1 MIFGKKQQE
10 TRERTMIEARAKINL
25 TLDVMGKREDGY
37 HLVEMVMQSVDLHDD
52 VRVTVVAEPML
63 SKLSRRRGLQ
73 LEALGSVLI
82 CTVMLADRFLF
93 TIQDGFVLT
102 TAIISAV
109 LLTIG
114 IRVVKRHDEENQ
126 N

>member
-1 MIFGKKQQE
+1 
-10 TRERTMIEARAKINL
+10 
-25 TLDVMGKREDGY
+25 
-37 HLVEMVMQSVDLHDD
+37 
-52 VRVTVVAEPML
+52 ML

-82 CTVMLADRFLF
+82 CAVMLADRFLF
-93 TIQDGFVLT
+93 TLQDGFVLT

-114 IRVVKRHDEENQ
+114 IRVVKRHDEKNQ

>member
-1 MIFGKKQQE
+1 
-10 TRERTMIEARAKINL
+10 
-25 TLDVMGKREDGY
+25 
-37 HLVEMVMQSVDLHDD
+37 
-52 VRVTVVAEPML
+52 ML

-93 TIQDGFVLT
+93 TLQDDFVLT

-109 LLTIG
+109 LLSSGTTKKTRTDPSG
-114 IRVVKRHDEENQ
+114 VPDTQTARFHPSFGKGLRWQAFSVSPPF
-126 N
+126 

>member
-1 MIFGKKQQE
+1 
-10 TRERTMIEARAKINL
+10 
-25 TLDVMGKREDGY
+25 
-37 HLVEMVMQSVDLHDD
+37 
-52 VRVTVVAEPML
+52 ML

-82 CTVMLADRFLF
+82 CTVKLADRFLF
-93 TIQDGFVLT
+93 TLQDGFVLT

-114 IRVVKRHDEENQ
+114 IRVVKRHDEKNQ

>member
-1 MIFGKKQQE
+1 M
-10 TRERTMIEARAKINL
+10 
-25 TLDVMGKREDGY
+25 
-37 HLVEMVMQSVDLHDD
+37 
-52 VRVTVVAEPML
+52 
-63 SKLSRRRGLQ
+63 
-73 LEALGSVLI
+73 LI

-93 TIQDGFVLT
+93 TLQDGFVLT

-114 IRVVKRHDEENQ
+114 IRVVKRHDEKNQ

>member
-1 MIFGKKQQE
+1 MV
-10 TRERTMIEARAKINL
+10 TREKT
-25 TLDVMGKREDGY
+25 GK
-37 HLVEMVMQSVDLHDD
+37 SP
-52 VRVTVVAEPML
+52 AML
-63 SKLSRRRGLQ
+63 RRGPLLNARIQ
-73 LEALGSVLI
+73 
-82 CTVMLADRFLF
+82 MLTDRFLF
-93 TIQDGFVLT
+93 TLQDSFVLT

>member
-1 MIFGKKQQE
+1 MGPQEKTGKSPA
-10 TRERTMIEARAKINL
+10 IL
-25 TLDVMGKREDGY
+25 
-37 HLVEMVMQSVDLHDD
+37 
-52 VRVTVVAEPML
+52 
-63 SKLSRRRGLQ
+63 RRRPLLNARIQ
-73 LEALGSVLI
+73 
-82 CTVMLADRFLF
+82 MLTDQFLF
-93 TIQDGFVLT
+93 TLQDSFVLT

>member
-1 MIFGKKQQE
+1 MGPQEKTGKSPA
-10 TRERTMIEARAKINL
+10 IL
-25 TLDVMGKREDGY
+25 
-37 HLVEMVMQSVDLHDD
+37 
-52 VRVTVVAEPML
+52 
-63 SKLSRRRGLQ
+63 RRRPL
-73 LEALGSVLI
+73 LNARI
-82 CTVMLADRFLF
+82 KMLTGRFLF
-93 TIQDGFVLT
+93 TLQDSFVLT

>member
-1 MIFGKKQQE
+1 MGPQEKTGKSPA
-10 TRERTMIEARAKINL
+10 IL
-25 TLDVMGKREDGY
+25 
-37 HLVEMVMQSVDLHDD
+37 
-52 VRVTVVAEPML
+52 
-63 SKLSRRRGLQ
+63 RRRPL
-73 LEALGSVLI
+73 LNARI
-82 CTVMLADRFLF
+82 KMLTGRFLF
-93 TIQDGFVLT
+93 TLQDSFVLA

>member
-1 MIFGKKQQE
+1 MVTQEKTGKSP
-10 TRERTMIEARAKINL
+10 A
-25 TLDVMGKREDGY
+25 
-37 HLVEMVMQSVDLHDD
+37 
-52 VRVTVVAEPML
+52 ML
-63 SKLSRRRGLQ
+63 RRGPL
-73 LEALGSVLI
+73 LNARI
-82 CTVMLADRFLF
+82 KMLTDRFLF
-93 TIQDGFVLT
+93 TLQDSFVLT

>member
-1 MIFGKKQQE
+1 MV
-10 TRERTMIEARAKINL
+10 TREKT
-25 TLDVMGKREDGY
+25 GK
-37 HLVEMVMQSVDLHDD
+37 SP
-52 VRVTVVAEPML
+52 AML
-63 SKLSRRRGLQ
+63 RRGPLLNARIQ
-73 LEALGSVLI
+73 
-82 CTVMLADRFLF
+82 MLTDRFLF
-93 TIQDGFVLT
+93 TLQDGFVLA

>member
-1 MIFGKKQQE
+1 
-10 TRERTMIEARAKINL
+10 
-25 TLDVMGKREDGY
+25 
-37 HLVEMVMQSVDLHDD
+37 
-52 VRVTVVAEPML
+52 ML

-93 TIQDGFVLT
+93 TLQDGGVLT
-102 TAIISAV
+102 TAIMSAG
-109 LLTIG
+109 LTIG

>member
-1 MIFGKKQQE
+1 MV
-10 TRERTMIEARAKINL
+10 TREKT
-25 TLDVMGKREDGY
+25 GKTPAI
-37 HLVEMVMQSVDLHDD
+37 L
-52 VRVTVVAEPML
+52 
-63 SKLSRRRGLQ
+63 RRRTLLNARIQ
-73 LEALGSVLI
+73 
-82 CTVMLADRFLF
+82 MLDDRFLF
-93 TIQDGFVLT
+93 TLQDGFVLA

>member
-1 MIFGKKQQE
+1 MGPQEKTGKSPA
-10 TRERTMIEARAKINL
+10 IL
-25 TLDVMGKREDGY
+25 
-37 HLVEMVMQSVDLHDD
+37 
-52 VRVTVVAEPML
+52 
-63 SKLSRRRGLQ
+63 RRRPL
-73 LEALGSVLI
+73 LNARI
-82 CTVMLADRFLF
+82 KMLTDRFLF
-93 TIQDGFVLT
+93 TLQDGFVLT

>member
-1 MIFGKKQQE
+1 MRMS
-10 TRERTMIEARAKINL
+10 TRKVAPGNRNIVGA
-25 TLDVMGKREDGY
+25 
-37 HLVEMVMQSVDLHDD
+37 
-52 VRVTVVAEPML
+52 RVT
-63 SKLSRRRGLQ
+63 
-73 LEALGSVLI
+73 EALSAAG
-82 CTVMLADRFLF
+82 MLADRFLF
-93 TIQDGFVLT
+93 TLQDGFVLT

>member
-1 MIFGKKQQE
+1 MGPQEKTGKSPAILQ
-10 TRERTMIEARAKINL
+10 RRPLLNARIKML
-25 TLDVMGKREDGY
+25 T
-37 HLVEMVMQSVDLHDD
+37 
-52 VRVTVVAEPML
+52 
-63 SKLSRRRGLQ
+63 
-73 LEALGSVLI
+73 
-82 CTVMLADRFLF
+82 DRFLF
-93 TIQDGFVLT
+93 TLQDSFVLT

>member
-1 MIFGKKQQE
+1 MVTQEKTGKSP
-10 TRERTMIEARAKINL
+10 A
-25 TLDVMGKREDGY
+25 
-37 HLVEMVMQSVDLHDD
+37 
-52 VRVTVVAEPML
+52 ML
-63 SKLSRRRGLQ
+63 RRGPLLNARSQ
-73 LEALGSVLI
+73 
-82 CTVMLADRFLF
+82 TLADRFLF
-93 TIQDGFVLT
+93 TLQDSFVLT

>member
-1 MIFGKKQQE
+1 
-10 TRERTMIEARAKINL
+10 
-25 TLDVMGKREDGY
+25 
-37 HLVEMVMQSVDLHDD
+37 
-52 VRVTVVAEPML
+52 ML

-93 TIQDGFVLT
+93 TLQDGFVLT

-109 LLTIG
+109 LLNFALEPSAEHLMISLLKMQDMMMYG
-114 IRVVKRHDEENQ
+114 SI
-126 N
+126 

>member
-1 MIFGKKQQE
+1 
-10 TRERTMIEARAKINL
+10 
-25 TLDVMGKREDGY
+25 
-37 HLVEMVMQSVDLHDD
+37 
-52 VRVTVVAEPML
+52 ML

-82 CTVMLADRFLF
+82 CTVMLTDRFLF
-93 TIQDGFVLT
+93 TLQDGFVLT
-102 TAIISAV
+102 IAIISAV

-114 IRVVKRHDEENQ
+114 IRVVKRHDEKNQ

>member
-1 MIFGKKQQE
+1 MV
-10 TRERTMIEARAKINL
+10 TREKT
-25 TLDVMGKREDGY
+25 GK
-37 HLVEMVMQSVDLHDD
+37 SP
-52 VRVTVVAEPML
+52 AML
-63 SKLSRRRGLQ
+63 RRGPLLNARIQ
-73 LEALGSVLI
+73 
-82 CTVMLADRFLF
+82 MLTDRFLF
-93 TIQDGFVLT
+93 TLQDGFVLT

>member
-1 MIFGKKQQE
+1 
-10 TRERTMIEARAKINL
+10 
-25 TLDVMGKREDGY
+25 
-37 HLVEMVMQSVDLHDD
+37 
-52 VRVTVVAEPML
+52 ML
-63 SKLSRRRGLQ
+63 SKLSRRRALQ

-93 TIQDGFVLT
+93 TLQDDFVLT

>member
-1 MIFGKKQQE
+1 
-10 TRERTMIEARAKINL
+10 
-25 TLDVMGKREDGY
+25 
-37 HLVEMVMQSVDLHDD
+37 
-52 VRVTVVAEPML
+52 ML

-93 TIQDGFVLT
+93 TLQDSFVLT

-126 N
+126 TDPSGVPDTQTARFTPLQRISALNYH

>member
-1 MIFGKKQQE
+1 MSPQEKTGKSP
-10 TRERTMIEARAKINL
+10 A
-25 TLDVMGKREDGY
+25 
-37 HLVEMVMQSVDLHDD
+37 
-52 VRVTVVAEPML
+52 ML
-63 SKLSRRRGLQ
+63 RRGPL
-73 LEALGSVLI
+73 LSARI
-82 CTVMLADRFLF
+82 KMLTDRFLF
-93 TIQDGFVLT
+93 TLQDSFVLT

>member
-1 MIFGKKQQE
+1 
-10 TRERTMIEARAKINL
+10 
-25 TLDVMGKREDGY
+25 
-37 HLVEMVMQSVDLHDD
+37 
-52 VRVTVVAEPML
+52 ML

-93 TIQDGFVLT
+93 TLQDNFVLAC
-102 TAIISAV
+102 AIVSAV
-109 LLTIG
+109 ALIVG

>member
-1 MIFGKKQQE
+1 MSPQEKTGKSPA
-10 TRERTMIEARAKINL
+10 I
-25 TLDVMGKREDGY
+25 
-37 HLVEMVMQSVDLHDD
+37 
-52 VRVTVVAEPML
+52 P
-63 SKLSRRRGLQ
+63 RRRPLLNARSQ
-73 LEALGSVLI
+73 
-82 CTVMLADRFLF
+82 MLTDRFLF
-93 TIQDGFVLT
+93 TLQDGFVLT

>member
-1 MIFGKKQQE
+1 
-10 TRERTMIEARAKINL
+10 
-25 TLDVMGKREDGY
+25 
-37 HLVEMVMQSVDLHDD
+37 
-52 VRVTVVAEPML
+52 ML
-63 SKLSRRRGLQ
+63 SKLSRRRG
-73 LEALGSVLI
+73 LI

-93 TIQDGFVLT
+93 TLQDGFVLT

-114 IRVVKRHDEENQ
+114 IRVVKRHDEKNQ

>member
-1 MIFGKKQQE
+1 MGPQEKTGKSP
-10 TRERTMIEARAKINL
+10 A
-25 TLDVMGKREDGY
+25 
-37 HLVEMVMQSVDLHDD
+37 
-52 VRVTVVAEPML
+52 ML
-63 SKLSRRRGLQ
+63 RRGPLRN
-73 LEALGSVLI
+73 AMI
-82 CTVMLADRFLF
+82 RMLADRFLF
-93 TIQDGFVLT
+93 TLQDGFVLA

>member
-1 MIFGKKQQE
+1 
-10 TRERTMIEARAKINL
+10 
-25 TLDVMGKREDGY
+25 
-37 HLVEMVMQSVDLHDD
+37 
-52 VRVTVVAEPML
+52 ML

-82 CTVMLADRFLF
+82 CTVMLADRFLL
-93 TIQDGFVLT
+93 TLQDGFVLT

-114 IRVVKRHDEENQ
+114 IRVVKRHDEKNQ

>member
-1 MIFGKKQQE
+1 
-10 TRERTMIEARAKINL
+10 
-25 TLDVMGKREDGY
+25 
-37 HLVEMVMQSVDLHDD
+37 
-52 VRVTVVAEPML
+52 ML

-93 TIQDGFVLT
+93 TLQDGFVLT
-102 TAIISAV
+102 IAIISAV

-114 IRVVKRHDEENQ
+114 IRVVKRADDKAQDEAARSMPAHRL
-126 N
+126 

>member
-1 MIFGKKQQE
+1 MGPQEKTGKSPA
-10 TRERTMIEARAKINL
+10 IL
-25 TLDVMGKREDGY
+25 
-37 HLVEMVMQSVDLHDD
+37 
-52 VRVTVVAEPML
+52 
-63 SKLSRRRGLQ
+63 RRRPL
-73 LEALGSVLI
+73 LNARI
-82 CTVMLADRFLF
+82 KMLTDRFLF
-93 TIQDGFVLT
+93 TLQDGFVLA

>member
-1 MIFGKKQQE
+1 
-10 TRERTMIEARAKINL
+10 
-25 TLDVMGKREDGY
+25 
-37 HLVEMVMQSVDLHDD
+37 
-52 VRVTVVAEPML
+52 ML

-82 CTVMLADRFLF
+82 CTVMLADQFLF
-93 TIQDGFVLT
+93 TLQDSFVLT

-114 IRVVKRHDEENQ
+114 IRVVKRHDEKNQ